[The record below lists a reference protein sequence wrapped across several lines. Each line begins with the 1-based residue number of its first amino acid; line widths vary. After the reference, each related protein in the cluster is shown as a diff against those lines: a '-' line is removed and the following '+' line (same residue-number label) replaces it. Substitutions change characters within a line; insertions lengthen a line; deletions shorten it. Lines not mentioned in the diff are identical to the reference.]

1 MEEATQ
7 CFVGE
12 NLAASAAMWA
22 VFAAES
28 GHRAVG
34 NSDDTAVFAMTASF
48 KDDTKPLPA
57 LAALHYT
64 FIRMVVLWR
73 CSLIC

>member
-1 MEEATQ
+1 M
-7 CFVGE
+7 
-12 NLAASAAMWA
+12 SAAVWA

-28 GHRAVG
+28 GHRAVE
-34 NSDDTAVFAMTASF
+34 NSDDTAVLAMTAWF
-48 KDDTKPLPA
+48 IDDTNPLSA

>member
-1 MEEATQ
+1 MEEAAQ

-12 NLAASAAMWA
+12 NLAVSTAVWA
-22 VFAAES
+22 VFAGES
-28 GHRAVG
+28 GHQAVG
-34 NSDDTAVFAMTASF
+34 ISDDTAVLAMTAWL

-57 LAALHYT
+57 LVALHYT

-73 CSLIC
+73 FSLIC